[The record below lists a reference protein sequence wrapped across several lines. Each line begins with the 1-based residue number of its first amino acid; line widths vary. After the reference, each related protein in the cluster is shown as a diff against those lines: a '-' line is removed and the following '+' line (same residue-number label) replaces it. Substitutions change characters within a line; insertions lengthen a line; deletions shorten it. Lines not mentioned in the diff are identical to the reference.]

1 MILGLAPQALCL
13 RLLRRLSIGG
23 CLATHEELHFFHRNC
38 FWVKALP
45 KKLQS
50 IIVTV
55 ADEALKD
62 INELADKLA
71 AKGMKV
77 DRVLPITGVISGSA
91 PSQKL
96 SSLKKV
102 AGVSSVEKELSAEL
116 PPSDSPVQ

>member
-1 MILGLAPQALCL
+1 M
-13 RLLRRLSIGG
+13 RSYSS
-23 CLATHEELHFFHRNC
+23 TRNS
-38 FWVKALP
+38 FWVSALP

-55 ADEALKD
+55 ADEALNN
-62 INELADKLA
+62 INELADELA

-77 DRVLPITGVISGSA
+77 DRVMPLTGVISGSA

-116 PPSDSPVQ
+116 PPPDSSVQ

>member
-1 MILGLAPQALCL
+1 
-13 RLLRRLSIGG
+13 
-23 CLATHEELHFFHRNC
+23 
-38 FWVKALP
+38 VKALP

-55 ADEALKD
+55 ADEALKN
-62 INELADKLA
+62 INELADELA

-77 DRVLPITGVISGSA
+77 DRVLPISGVISGSA

>member
-1 MILGLAPQALCL
+1 M
-13 RLLRRLSIGG
+13 
-23 CLATHEELHFFHRNC
+23 
-38 FWVKALP
+38 KALP

-62 INELADKLA
+62 INELADQLA

-77 DRVLPITGVISGSA
+77 DRVLPITGVISGSV

>member
-1 MILGLAPQALCL
+1 M
-13 RLLRRLSIGG
+13 
-23 CLATHEELHFFHRNC
+23 
-38 FWVKALP
+38 KALP

-55 ADEALKD
+55 ADEALKN
-62 INELADKLA
+62 INELADELA

-77 DRVLPITGVISGSA
+77 DRVMPITGVISGSV

-116 PPSDSPVQ
+116 PPPDSPVQ